1 LQRDKPPTAGTASSK
16 PLDKRLNQ
24 GQTKKLLT
32 AVDDLREHLTD
43 LLPAYAQAKPAAR
56 AELRAHCPVL
66 DALLAVLES
75 NGVSV

>member
-24 GQTKKLLT
+24 GQTKKLMA
-32 AVDDLREHLTD
+32 AVEDLRTHLTD

-66 DALLAVLES
+66 DAVLAMLEA

>member
-1 LQRDKPPTAGTASSK
+1 LQRDNPPIGPTATAK
-16 PLDKRLNQ
+16 PLAKRLNQ
-24 GQTKKLLT
+24 GQTKKLLA
-32 AVDDLREHLTD
+32 AVADLREHLTD

-66 DALLAVLES
+66 DAVLAMLEA